1 VAEVMGNRALCGPSS
16 FFKKIEGDMLPG
28 WLAMTTQSE
37 RDRIREKRFGLASVG
52 GRTRGRPCS
61 CSLL

>member
-1 VAEVMGNRALCGPSS
+1 VAEVMACRALCGPSS

-37 RDRIREKRFGLASVG
+37 RDRVREKRFGLASVG

-61 CSLL
+61 CSL